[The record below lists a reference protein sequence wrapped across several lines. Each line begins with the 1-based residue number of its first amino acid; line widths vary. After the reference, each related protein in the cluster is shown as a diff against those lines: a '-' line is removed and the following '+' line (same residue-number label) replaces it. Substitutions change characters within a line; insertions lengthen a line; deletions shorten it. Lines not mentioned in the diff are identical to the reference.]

1 MAERLL
7 LGTRK
12 GTLILDRV
20 GGHWKL
26 TDIGHPGVNVSFVAR
41 DPRDGTLWAGLDHGH
56 WGTKLSFSKDNGKT
70 WADAAQIMYPESA
83 RFIDKYEKDESGE
96 ERKPVIK
103 EAKLSKIWCIAF
115 GGHDQPGRIW
125 VGTLPGGLFK
135 SDDGG
140 KSWQLNRPLWDHP
153 SRGGDLSSG
162 EPKHRQTWFGG
173 GAIVEGSSYPGI
185 HSIVVDPRDSRRVLV
200 GVSCA
205 GVLET
210 TDDGR
215 SWVGRNKGLKATF
228 LPDPEAEWGHDP
240 HFMAACPAAPQHI
253 WQQNHCGVFYS
264 QDGAKTWREVSKP
277 EQGVHFGFPVAVD
290 EKDGRTAWL
299 VPGVADD
306 KRMAINGGLFVA
318 RTQDG
323 GESWEK
329 LTTGLPQQR
338 AHDVIYRHALDVSGD
353 KLAFG
358 TTTGNLYVSPD
369 RGETWLT
376 VGNHFPP
383 IHSVRFAEVGVSPA
397 PRVGRVKAKAKAAAK
412 PSKKAKAKSPAS
424 KGKAKIA
431 KAAPKKAKAGK
442 TKGKPAKKA
451 RSKSPARKGKAARKK
466 PPAKKAKARKAKA
479 KSPARKKR
487 RPAMK
492 TTRARSA
499 SKGRNRKKR

>member
-12 GTLILDRV
+12 GTLILDRTA
-20 GGHWKL
+20 GRWKL
-26 TDIGHPGVNVSFVAR
+26 SGIGHPGVNVSFVAR

-56 WGTKLSFSKDNGKT
+56 WGTKLSRSKDNGKT
-70 WADAAQIMYPESA
+70 WADAPQIMYPEDA
-83 RFIDKYEKDESGE
+83 KFIDSYEKDENGE
-96 ERKPVIK
+96 EKKPVIK

-115 GGHDQPGRIW
+115 GGKDQPGRIW
-125 VGTLPGGLFK
+125 VGTLPGGLFR

-140 KSWQLNRPLWDHP
+140 QTWQLNRPLWDHP
-153 SRGGDLSSG
+153 SRGGDLRKG
-162 EPKHRQTWFGG
+162 PPQHRQTWFGG

-205 GVLET
+205 GVLES

-299 VPGVADD
+299 VPGIADN
-306 KRMAINGGLFVA
+306 KRMAIDGGLFVA

-323 GESWEK
+323 GNSWQK
-329 LTTGLPQQR
+329 LTRGLPQQR
-338 AHDVIYRHALDVSGD
+338 AHDVIYRHALDARGNT
-353 KLAFG
+353 LAFG
-358 TTTGNLYVSPD
+358 TTTGNLYISED
-369 RGETWLT
+369 RGETWQT

-383 IHSVRFAEVGVSPA
+383 IHSVRFAEVGVAARPA
-397 PRVGRVKAKAKAAAK
+397 RPNAKRKQAPTRKRPAKSAKPKRTARPAKAGANKKKATAKGTKPAKKTKAKANKNTGRKAAAK
-412 PSKKAKAKSPAS
+412 AS
-424 KGKAKIA
+424 KGKK
-431 KAAPKKAKAGK
+431 PVKKK
-442 TKGKPAKKA
+442 KPAKKSA
-451 RSKSPARKGKAARKK
+451 KK
-466 PPAKKAKARKAKA
+466 PVKKT
-479 KSPARKKR
+479 KR
-487 RPAMK
+487 
-492 TTRARSA
+492 
-499 SKGRNRKKR
+499 GKR